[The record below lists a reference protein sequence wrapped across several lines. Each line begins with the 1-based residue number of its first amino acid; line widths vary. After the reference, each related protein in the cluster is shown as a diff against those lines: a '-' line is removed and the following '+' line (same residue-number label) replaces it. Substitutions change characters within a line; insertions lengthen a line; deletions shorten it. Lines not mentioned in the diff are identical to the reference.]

1 MEIEEMI
8 IAFCLV
14 DGSYTREII
23 VKEIYNI

>member
-8 IAFCLV
+8 TAFRLV
-14 DGSYTREII
+14 DDSYTMEII